1 MPEINFEN
9 IEYDKL
15 DKQKKLAAFFITIG
29 PEATAEI
36 LKTFDDA
43 HAESICRDIAEM
55 KAIDED
61 MKIQITEEFSDIISK
76 SMGVTLGGSG
86 FAQNALMNS
95 RGEYKA
101 ANMLSRIAPVSS
113 SSEVIAELS
122 EMQPRQIFNLI
133 RNEHP
138 QTVAF
143 IISHMKKDN
152 ATSLLSMLTQ
162 KMREDVVELIGAMD
176 GSPVDMVGKVVNT
189 IKKHMD
195 SAEKQSTIHRPGGTA
210 ALAELL
216 NGLDKDLTKSL
227 LEKLEEKNPA
237 LSAAIRKKMFGFE
250 DLVKL
255 GLPDLQ
261 RIARDVDMQ
270 DLTIAMKS
278 ASPALQDAF
287 FQSVSKRASET
298 LREEINL
305 LGPMKLKDVE
315 AAQDRIIQVVRKL
328 EEEGE
333 ISLGDDGEMV

>member
-1 MPEINFEN
+1 MAEINFEN
-9 IEYDKL
+9 IEYSKL
-15 DKQKKLAAFFITIG
+15 DKQKKLAAFLITIG
-29 PEATAEI
+29 PEAAAEI
-36 LKTFDDA
+36 LKTFSDSE
-43 HAESICRDIAEM
+43 AEAICRDIAEM
-55 KAIDED
+55 HAIDEEL
-61 MKIQITEEFSDIISK
+61 KIKITDEFSEIIGR
-76 SMGVTLGGSG
+76 SMGVTLGGSD

-138 QTVAF
+138 QTIAF
-143 IISHMKKDN
+143 IISHMNKDN
-152 ATSLLSMLTQ
+152 ATMLLSMLSQ
-162 KMREDVVELIGAMD
+162 KLREDVVELIGSMEGA
-176 GSPVDMVGKVVNT
+176 PVEMVGKVVNT

-195 SAEKQSTIHRPGGTA
+195 SGENTTIHRPGGTA

-216 NGLDKDLTKSL
+216 NGLEKDVTKSL

-255 GLPDLQ
+255 GIPDLQ

-287 FQSVSKRASET
+287 FQSVSKRAAET
-298 LREEINL
+298 LRDEIDM